1 MDLEH
6 FARTALYACR
16 SQFPRSCRCCGA
28 NFPSF
33 DNYLEKT
40 TLIGKPMLDPI
51 EDDEPIGLL
60 CFANCACGS
69 TLALCYEDTREH
81 SAFNNAVHTFA
92 RTSGKTDVDIV
103 VDLVH
108 TVHRWARE
116 GSDAAPSSPGS
127 TAASSSAASSSAASS
142 SAASSS
148 STSSSTSSSAAAA
161 PAVDPLVLD
170 LGASLLEIISR
181 GAVVIPPAP
190 TAALK
195 VRALVSADDVNVRAV
210 ADALAVDPGLATG
223 VLRVANSAYFQRS
236 GEVSSLLQ
244 AVTRLGFKEIAQLS
258 LTLGVGRAF
267 MGGGPFANER
277 ALLWRK
283 SLVTALLG
291 KSLAQVRRLDAEEC
305 FVSGLFSSLGSVVGL
320 LSLEVL
326 LKERP
331 DVPAQPWAWWMRLID
346 LFAADL
352 GREAAQH
359 WQLPS
364 LVASVA
370 AHPHGG
376 MQAASPHAPIVSAI
390 AAARDVAARVLDRPR
405 IERADLDDLAALT
418 VDERAHLVGAIPQ
431 LAQAI
436 AAFDAGLQRGTMA
449 PTSASTASPPEPV
462 PPPATPLMASTVVPA
477 AGRFDVTGLVSE
489 ALVLEGSQSFAPTT
503 LVCVELELEP
513 RLRLWAT
520 VTHTSSTP
528 HGHRTQLAPFVV
540 DDNAWRRWRLLV
552 TDHAAERTHATL
564 RQMEVAKRPR

>member
-1 MDLEH
+1 MELEH
-6 FARTALYACR
+6 FARAALDACR
-16 SQFPRSCRCCGA
+16 SQFPRACRCCGT

-40 TLIGKPMLDPI
+40 ILIGKPMLDPI

-81 SAFNNAVHTFA
+81 SAFNNAVHSVA
-92 RTSGKTDVDIV
+92 KTSGRTDVDV
-103 VDLVH
+103 AVDLVH
-108 TVHRWARE
+108 TVNRWARE
-116 GSDAAPSSPGS
+116 GTPSSAETS
-127 TAASSSAASSSAASS
+127 TASATAPP
-142 SAASSS
+142 
-148 STSSSTSSSAAAA
+148 
-161 PAVDPLVLD
+161 PAVDPFVLD
-170 LGASLLEIISR
+170 LGASLLEILAR

-210 ADALAVDPGLATG
+210 ADALAVDAGLATG

-258 LTLGVGRAF
+258 LTLGVGRSF
-267 MGGGPFANER
+267 LGGGPFANER

-331 DVPAQPWAWWMRLID
+331 EIPAQPWAWWMRLID
-346 LFAADL
+346 MFAADL
-352 GREAAQH
+352 GREAAQR

-364 LVASVA
+364 LIESVA

-376 MQAASPHAPIVSAI
+376 SELPPPHGPIVSAI
-390 AAARDVAARVLDRPR
+390 AAARTVAERVLTRPR
-405 IERADLDDLAALT
+405 IERADLDDIAALT
-418 VDERAHLVGAIPQ
+418 ADERAHLVGAVPQ
-431 LAQAI
+431 LASAI
-436 AAFDAGLQRGTMA
+436 AAFDAGLQRGTL
-449 PTSASTASPPEPV
+449 PPSSATPSSSPEPV
-462 PPPATPLMASTVVPA
+462 PPPATPLMAQTIVPT
-477 AGRFDVTGLVSE
+477 AGRFDVTGLVSD
-489 ALVLEGSQSFAPTT
+489 ALVLDGPLPFAPTT
-503 LVCVELELEP
+503 LVCIELELEP

-520 VTHTSSTP
+520 VTHASSTP
-528 HGHRTQLAPFVV
+528 QGHRAHLTPFAV

-552 TDHAAERTHATL
+552 TDHAAARTHATL
-564 RQMEVAKRPR
+564 RQMETSKRPR

>member
-6 FARTALYACR
+6 FARTALHACR
-16 SQFPRSCRCCGA
+16 SQFPRSCRCCGT

-81 SAFNNAVHTFA
+81 SAFNSAVQTFA
-92 RTSGKTDVDIV
+92 QTSGKTDVDIV

-108 TVHRWARE
+108 TVHRWALE
-116 GSDAAPSSPGS
+116 GTEPAD
-127 TAASSSAASSSAASS
+127 
-142 SAASSS
+142 S
-148 STSSSTSSSAAAA
+148 STSSSPAA
-161 PAVDPLVLD
+161 PVPAIDPLVLD
-170 LGASLLEIISR
+170 LGASLLELLSR

-190 TAALK
+190 TAALR
-195 VRALVSADDVNVRAV
+195 VRALVATDDVNVRAV

-267 MGGGPFANER
+267 MGGGPFAHER

-291 KSLAQVRRLDAEEC
+291 KTLAQARRLDVEEC
-305 FVSGLFSSLGSVVGL
+305 FVSGLFWSIGSIVGM

-331 DVPAQPWAWWMRLID
+331 DIPAQTWAWWMRLID
-346 LFAADL
+346 IFAGDL
-352 GREAAQH
+352 GREAAER
-359 WQLPS
+359 WELPS
-364 LVASVA
+364 LIASVA
-370 AHPHGG
+370 AHPHPGL
-376 MQAASPHAPIVSAI
+376 QPESAHTPIVSVI
-390 AAARDVAARVLDRPR
+390 AAAREVATLVIERPR
-405 IERADLDDLAALT
+405 IDRVDLDSIAALNA
-418 VDERAHLVGAIPQ
+418 DERTHLLNTIPQ
-431 LAQAI
+431 LAPTI
-436 AAFDAGLQRGTMA
+436 AAFDAGVQRGTTP
-449 PTSASTASPPEPV
+449 PTSVSTTAPEPV
-462 PPPATPLMASTVVPA
+462 PAPATPLMASTVVPA
-477 AGRFDVTGLVSE
+477 AGRFDVVGLVSE
-489 ALVLEGSQSFAPTT
+489 ALVLEGSQAFAPTT
-503 LVCVELELEP
+503 LVCIELELEP

-520 VTHTSSTP
+520 VTYTAATAN
-528 HGHRTQLAPFVV
+528 GHRTALAPFVV
-540 DDNAWRRWRLLV
+540 DDHAWRRWRLLV
-552 TDHAAERTHATL
+552 TDHAAERTRATL
-564 RQMEVAKRPR
+564 RQMEIARRPR

>member
-6 FARTALYACR
+6 FARTALHACR
-16 SQFPRSCRCCGA
+16 SQFPRSCRCCGT

-81 SAFNNAVHTFA
+81 SAFNNALHTFA
-92 RTSGKTDVDIV
+92 QTAGKTDVDVAI
-103 VDLVH
+103 DLVH
-108 TVHRWARE
+108 TVHRWALAGAE
-116 GSDAAPSSPGS
+116 PASSTS
-127 TAASSSAASSSAASS
+127 TESASSAAPV
-142 SAASSS
+142 
-148 STSSSTSSSAAAA
+148 
-161 PAVDPLVLD
+161 PAIDPLVLD

-258 LTLGVGRAF
+258 LTLGVGRSF

-320 LSLEVL
+320 LSLELL

-331 DVPAQPWAWWMRLID
+331 DIPAQPWAWWMRLID
-346 LFAADL
+346 IFAADL

-364 LVASVA
+364 LIASVA

-376 MQAASPHAPIVSAI
+376 LASSSPHAPIVATI
-390 AAARDVAARVLDRPR
+390 AAARDVAARVLERPR
-405 IERADLDDLAALT
+405 IERIDLDDIAALSA
-418 VDERAHLVGAIPQ
+418 DERTHLVGAIPQ
-431 LAQAI
+431 LALAI
-436 AAFDAGLQRGTMA
+436 AAFDAGLQRGTTP
-449 PTSASTASPPEPV
+449 PTPTTQAPEPV

-489 ALVLEGSQSFAPTT
+489 ALVLEGSQAFAPTT

-528 HGHRTQLAPFVV
+528 TGQRTQLAPFVV
-540 DDNAWRRWRLLV
+540 DDHAWRRWRLLV

-564 RQMEVAKRPR
+564 RRMEFAKRTR